1 MRYLFILLSTLL
13 PIQLQALD
21 FSATT
26 GTVYKACKLIEGRS
40 SFTLSDSELFLA
52 GQCIGSVVSVSHIVG
67 SQCFTGAKG
76 YGVYSANTI
85 DASNEALVQAFVN
98 YAAKRP
104 QDWDS
109 MAAWTIAEA
118 LREYWPCR

>member
-1 MRYLFILLSTLL
+1 MRYLIILFSILI
-13 PIQLQALD
+13 PFQLQALD

-26 GTVYKACKLIEGRS
+26 GSVYKACKLIEGKS
-40 SFTLSDSELFLA
+40 SFTLSDSETFLA
-52 GQCIGSVVSVSHIVG
+52 GQCIGSVVSVSHIVA
-67 SQCFTGAKG
+67 SQCFKGARG

-98 YAAKRP
+98 YAAKRL

-118 LREYWPCR
+118 LSEYWPCR